1 MEINIKKN
9 VLSKEDKE
17 FFKKMNPGFSVTGDT
32 IKICFEDGSETE
44 YAVLKGLYTK
54 MYSCRECLEYYE
66 VALADGVVRISKDTL
81 EIM

>member
-1 MEINIKKN
+1 
-9 VLSKEDKE
+9 
-17 FFKKMNPGFSVTGDT
+17 MNPGFSVTGDT
-32 IKICFEDGSETE
+32 IKIYFEDGSETE